1 MFHLILN
8 SLCIWPCH
16 YYKCFLYLVIG
27 RFIHA
32 IQCSN
37 LSINFKF
44 SRSNF
49 KNRVTK
55 LALFLYRIQSK
66 SWNGIVY
73 QGLSYR
79 RLLIVFNC
87 LLFVILMSSLLFV
100 LSVIKYLETWHRLD
114 VNYKYIIHDHK
125 RSLIWTSCILI
136 GRLLW
141 NERIHC
147 IFIQG
152 VLFCSVRV
160 DVLEWWHIF
169 EVCCNCYHFGAFD
182 EY

>member
-1 MFHLILN
+1 MAMPLLQV
-8 SLCIWPCH
+8 L
-16 YYKCFLYLVIG
+16 LYLVLG
-27 RFIHA
+27 RF
-32 IQCSN
+32 N
-37 LSINFKF
+37 TLYNVRSINFKF

-100 LSVIKYLETWHRLD
+100 LSVIKYIET
-114 VNYKYIIHDHK
+114 
-125 RSLIWTSCILI
+125 
-136 GRLLW
+136 
-141 NERIHC
+141 
-147 IFIQG
+147 
-152 VLFCSVRV
+152 
-160 DVLEWWHIF
+160 
-169 EVCCNCYHFGAFD
+169 
-182 EY
+182 